1 MKHQIEFHCAYTLQP
16 FIINPDTIVTVAVNG
31 EGAYI
36 VTDFDQTLEVKESYK
51 EVKDMLYNFY
61 YYLNQE

>member
-16 FIINPDTIVTVAVNG
+16 FTINPDTVVTVAVND
-31 EGAYI
+31 EGAYVI
-36 VTDFDQTLEVKESYK
+36 TNFGETFEVKESYK